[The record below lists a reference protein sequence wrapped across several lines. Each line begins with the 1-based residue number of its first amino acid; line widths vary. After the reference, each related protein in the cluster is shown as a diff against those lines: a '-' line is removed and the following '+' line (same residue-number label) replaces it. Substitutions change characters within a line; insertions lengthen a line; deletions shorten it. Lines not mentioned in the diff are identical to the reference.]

1 MRVRKTDEE
10 KRYRAAFAA
19 IVARWH
25 NDEITVDEKR
35 QQIAELNEFYF
46 GDKPAALTRA
56 KVLVTSPAW
65 TDDEPERYWWEDK

>member
-10 KRYRAAFAA
+10 RAYRAAFAM

-56 KVLVTSPAW
+56 KVLVTSPAY
-65 TDDEPERYWWEDK
+65 TDDDEREPWWQR